1 MIKIAMIR
9 IHKRLCSEAFRTR
22 MIMQVHDELVFD
34 APEQEYSS
42 ISQIISQEM
51 TNSLSLGEVPIVV
64 DIGYGKNWLQSH

>member
-1 MIKIAMIR
+1 
-9 IHKRLCSEAFRTR
+9 